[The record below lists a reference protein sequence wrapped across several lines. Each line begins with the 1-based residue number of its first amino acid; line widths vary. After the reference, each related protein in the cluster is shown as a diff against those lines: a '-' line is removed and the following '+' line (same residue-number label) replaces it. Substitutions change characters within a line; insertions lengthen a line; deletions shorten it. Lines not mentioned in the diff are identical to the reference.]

1 MSLLDDNLD
10 IDINSLIIS
19 GLRQLLKDPDDD
31 CYGLYIYESHKEYM
45 SKKANSLSRFVG
57 FKYWDNSKIEFI
69 YPDNYTTDTKYLIGY
84 DYLKIGNTPK
94 IKFKLFPLDCKKD
107 INTTFINVWDRDT
120 SKEYIGN
127 YKLCIGYRKLHP
139 AISTTYTD
147 YGYLQITINEI
158 INGKLDLIH
167 IR

>member
-1 MSLLDDNLD
+1 
-10 IDINSLIIS
+10 
-19 GLRQLLKDPDDD
+19 
-31 CYGLYIYESHKEYM
+31 M

-57 FKYWDNSKIEFI
+57 FDYWDNSKIEFI

-84 DYLKIGNTPK
+84 DYLKIGNTPR
-94 IKFKLFPLDCKKD
+94 IKFKLFPLDCKEED
-107 INTTFINVWDRDT
+107 INTISIFERDT

-127 YKLCIGYRKLHP
+127 YKLCTGYRKLHP
-139 AISTTYTD
+139 TILSYTD

-158 INGKLDLIH
+158 INGTLDLIH

>member
-10 IDINSLIIS
+10 IDINSLIIC
-19 GLRQLLKDPDDD
+19 GLKQLLKDPEYDNGGSSG
-31 CYGLYIYESHKEYM
+31 CESNKEYW